1 MRLESLCL
9 FASSF
14 PEHLYVF
21 VVLMNG
27 TKVSGGP
34 VKGGVW
40 ERENSQSEGKAGSAE
55 WSVAM
60 KLTVG
65 TEDNENDGD
74 LPLQPPPSISP
85 ALNSKPLWTP
95 FCRW

>member
-1 MRLESLCL
+1 MCLESLCL

-34 VKGGVW
+34 AKGGKFAR
-40 ERENSQSEGKAGSAE
+40 ERTAKVRLRRVSAE

-65 TEDNENDGD
+65 TEDSENDGD
-74 LPLQPPPSISP
+74 LPPQPPPSFF
-85 ALNSKPLWTP
+85 PLP
-95 FCRW
+95 

>member
-1 MRLESLCL
+1 MCLERLCL

-34 VKGGVW
+34 VKGGGGGGRGGC
-40 ERENSQSEGKAGSAE
+40 EREQPKRGRSGRASAE

-65 TEDNENDGD
+65 TEDSENNGD
-74 LPLQPPPSISP
+74 LPPQLPPFFST
-85 ALNSKPLWTP
+85 ALNSNPL
-95 FCRW
+95 